1 LTVFDAPQKI
11 FAAICAGAAGELL
24 HPARSASVPDA
35 LRQPDHPRAPMPP
48 RLAPLVHDPTLP
60 DVILLDVGLPGLDGI
75 SAIARIRALHPG
87 AKILILTVFDAP
99 QKIFAAICA
108 GAAGYLLNTASIAEV
123 AEAIRQAVD
132 GGAPMTPRVAKLVLE
147 RFSSMAA
154 HALRSPDYSLTDR
167 EREVLEFMVQGLI
180 KKEIAARL
188 HVSVHTVA
196 THIRRVYEKLQV
208 TTNTAAVSKALRE
221 GLVSS
226 RP

>member
-1 LTVFDAPQKI
+1 MISSNPRRITVWLIEDNASYRHSVLRAFDRMEGLRCTSSFPS
-11 FAAICAGAAGELL
+11 FE
-24 HPARSASVPDA
+24 DA
-35 LRQPDHPRAPMPP
+35 LP
-48 RLAPLVHDPTLP
+48 RLHDPTLP

-108 GAAGYLLNTASIAEV
+108 GAAGYLLKTASIAEV

-196 THIRRVYEKLQV
+196 THIRHVYEKLQV